1 MVKLNKIYTKTGDD
15 GTTGLSDGSRVRKFD
30 LRPAAYGD
38 VDELNSFIGL
48 SINCINKDE
57 KYNFLVKIL
66 KKIQND
72 LFDLGA
78 DLSTPIEENP
88 KFEPLR
94 IKDTQ
99 VFNLEKLIDK
109 FNNKLEPLNS
119 FVLPGGSEIS
129 CWLHV
134 TRTVARRAERSIS
147 KLSENSQVNK
157 QSLMYINRLSD
168 FLFVVSRITNDN
180 GKKDVLWVPGENQW
194 VIWEIIYE
202 DTCSS

>member
-15 GTTGLSDGSRVRKFD
+15 GTTGLSDGSRVKKYD
-30 LRPAAYGD
+30 LRPSAYGD

-48 SINCINKDE
+48 SINCINKE
-57 KYNFLVKIL
+57 KKYIFLVEIL

-94 IKDTQ
+94 IKNSQ
-99 VFNLEKLIDK
+99 VLNLENMIDK

-119 FVLPGGSEIS
+119 FVLPGGSEMS
-129 CWLHV
+129 CWLHIA
-134 TRTVARRAERSIS
+134 RTIARRAERSIS
-147 KLSENSQVNK
+147 KLAKKNKINK
-157 QSLMYINRLSD
+157 QSLKNINILSD
-168 FLFVVSRITNDN
+168 FLFVVSRVTNDN
-180 GKKDVLWVPGENQW
+180 GKFDILWVPGENQ
-194 VIWEIIYE
+194 
-202 DTCSS
+202 

>member
-15 GTTGLSDGSRVRKFD
+15 GTTGLSDGSRVKKFD
-30 LRPAAYGD
+30 LRPSAYGD

-48 SINCINKDE
+48 LINCIDKNK
-57 KYNFLVKIL
+57 KYDFLIKIL

-78 DLSTPIEENP
+78 DLSTPIEQNP

-94 IKDTQ
+94 INDTQ
-99 VFNLEKLIDK
+99 VLNLENLIDK
-109 FNNKLEPLNS
+109 FNTKLEPLNS
-119 FVLPGGSEIS
+119 FILPGGSEIS

-134 TRTVARRAERSIS
+134 ARTVARRAERSIS
-147 KLSENSQVNK
+147 KLSDSNQVNK

-180 GKKDVLWVPGENQW
+180 GKADVLWVPGENQ
-194 VIWEIIYE
+194 
-202 DTCSS
+202 

>member
-15 GTTGLSDGSRVRKFD
+15 GTTGLSDGSRVKKFD
-30 LRPAAYGD
+30 LRPSAYGD

-48 SINCINKDE
+48 SINCIDKDK
-57 KYNFLVKIL
+57 KYNFLIKIL

-99 VFNLEKLIDK
+99 VLNLEDLIDK
-109 FNNKLEPLNS
+109 FNNKLDPLTS
-119 FVLPGGSEIS
+119 FILPGGSEIS
-129 CWLHV
+129 CWLHIA
-134 TRTVARRAERSIS
+134 RTVARRAERSIS
-147 KLSENSQVNK
+147 KLSDNNQINK

-180 GKKDVLWVPGENQW
+180 GKTDILWVPGENQ
-194 VIWEIIYE
+194 
-202 DTCSS
+202 

>member
-15 GTTGLSDGSRVRKFD
+15 GTTGLSDGSRVKKFD
-30 LRPAAYGD
+30 FRPSAYGD

-48 SINCINKDE
+48 AINCINKDK
-57 KYNFLVKIL
+57 KYNFLIEIL

-78 DLSTPIEENP
+78 DLSTPIQDSP

-99 VFNLEKLIDK
+99 VLNLEDLIDK
-109 FNNKLEPLNS
+109 FNNKLDPLTS
-119 FVLPGGSEIS
+119 FILPGGSEIS
-129 CWLHV
+129 CWLHIA
-134 TRTVARRAERSIS
+134 RTVARRAERSIS
-147 KLSENSQVNK
+147 KLSDNNQINK

-168 FLFVVSRITNDN
+168 FLFVVSRVTNDN
-180 GKKDVLWVPGENQW
+180 GKSDILWVPGENQ
-194 VIWEIIYE
+194 
-202 DTCSS
+202 

>member
-15 GTTGLSDGSRVRKFD
+15 GTTGLSDGSRVKKYD
-30 LRPAAYGD
+30 LRPSAYGD

-48 SINCINKDE
+48 SINCINKKK
-57 KYNFLVKIL
+57 KYNFLVEIL

-180 GKKDVLWVPGENQW
+180 GKKDVLWVPGENQ
-194 VIWEIIYE
+194 
-202 DTCSS
+202 

>member
-15 GTTGLSDGSRVRKFD
+15 GTTGLSDGSRVKKFD
-30 LRPAAYGD
+30 LRPSAYGD

-48 SINCINKDE
+48 SINCINKDK
-57 KYNFLVKIL
+57 KYNFLIKIL

-99 VFNLEKLIDK
+99 VLNLENLIDK
-109 FNNKLEPLNS
+109 FNTKLEPLNS
-119 FVLPGGSEIS
+119 FILPGGSEMS

-134 TRTVARRAERSIS
+134 ARTVARRAERSIS
-147 KLSENSQVNK
+147 KLSDNKQVNK

-180 GKKDVLWVPGENQW
+180 GKADVLWVPGENQ
-194 VIWEIIYE
+194 
-202 DTCSS
+202 

>member
-15 GTTGLSDGSRVRKFD
+15 GTTGLTDGSRVKKFD
-30 LRPAAYGD
+30 LRPSAYGD

-48 SINCINKDE
+48 SINCINKDK
-57 KYNFLVKIL
+57 KYNFLIKIL

-99 VFNLEKLIDK
+99 VLNLENLIDK
-109 FNNKLEPLNS
+109 FNTKLEPLNS
-119 FVLPGGSEIS
+119 FILPGGSEMS

-134 TRTVARRAERSIS
+134 ARTVARRAERSIS
-147 KLSENSQVNK
+147 KLSDNKQVNK

-180 GKKDVLWVPGENQW
+180 GKADVLWVPGENQ
-194 VIWEIIYE
+194 
-202 DTCSS
+202 

>member
-15 GTTGLSDGSRVRKFD
+15 GTTGLSDGSRVKKYD
-30 LRPAAYGD
+30 VRPSAYGD

-48 SINCINKDE
+48 SINCINKE
-57 KYNFLVKIL
+57 KKYNFLVEIL

-94 IKDTQ
+94 IKNSQ
-99 VFNLEKLIDK
+99 VLNLENIIDK

-129 CWLHV
+129 CFLHIA
-134 TRTVARRAERSIS
+134 RTVARRAERSMS
-147 KLSENSQVNK
+147 KLSEKSNINK
-157 QSLMYINRLSD
+157 QSLVYINRLSD
-168 FLFVVSRITNDN
+168 FLFVVWRVTNDN
-180 GKKDVLWVPGENQW
+180 GKSDILCVPGENQ
-194 VIWEIIYE
+194 
-202 DTCSS
+202 

>member
-15 GTTGLSDGSRVRKFD
+15 GTTGLSDGSRVKKFD
-30 LRPAAYGD
+30 LRPSAYGD
-38 VDELNSFIGL
+38 VDELNSFLGL
-48 SINCINKDE
+48 LINCINKNK
-57 KYNFLVKIL
+57 KYDFLVKIL

-94 IKDTQ
+94 IKDSQ
-99 VFNLEKLIDK
+99 VFNLENLIDK
-109 FNNKLEPLNS
+109 FNRKLEPLNS
-119 FVLPGGSEIS
+119 FILPGGSEIS

-147 KLSENSQVNK
+147 RLSDNNKINK

-180 GKKDVLWVPGENQW
+180 GKADILWVPGENQ
-194 VIWEIIYE
+194 
-202 DTCSS
+202 

>member
-15 GTTGLSDGSRVRKFD
+15 GTTGLSDGSRVKKFN
-30 LRPAAYGD
+30 LRPSAYGD

-48 SINCINKDE
+48 SINCINKDK

-66 KKIQND
+66 KQIQND

-78 DLSTPIEENP
+78 DLSTPIEEDP
-88 KFEPLR
+88 KFKPLR

-99 VFNLEKLIDK
+99 VFNLENLIDK
-109 FNNKLEPLNS
+109 FNSKLEPLNS
-119 FVLPGGSEIS
+119 FILPGGSEIS
-129 CWLHV
+129 CFLHV
-134 TRTVARRAERSIS
+134 ARTVARRAERSIS
-147 KLSENSQVNK
+147 KLSDNSQINK

-180 GKKDVLWVPGENQW
+180 GKEDILWVPGENQ
-194 VIWEIIYE
+194 
-202 DTCSS
+202 

>member
-15 GTTGLSDGSRVRKFD
+15 GTTGLSDGSRVKKYD
-30 LRPAAYGD
+30 LRPSAYGD

-48 SINCINKDE
+48 SINCINKE
-57 KYNFLVKIL
+57 KKYNFLVEIL

-147 KLSENSQVNK
+147 KLSDNSQVNK

-180 GKKDVLWVPGENQW
+180 GKGDILWVPGENQ
-194 VIWEIIYE
+194 
-202 DTCSS
+202 

>member
-15 GTTGLSDGSRVRKFD
+15 GTTGLTDGSRVKKFD
-30 LRPAAYGD
+30 LRPSAYGD

-48 SINCINKDE
+48 SINCIDKDI
-57 KYNFLVKIL
+57 KYNFLSKIL

-94 IKDTQ
+94 IRDTQ
-99 VFNLEKLIDK
+99 VLNLENLIDK
-109 FNNKLEPLNS
+109 FNTKLEPLNS
-119 FVLPGGSEIS
+119 FILPGGSEIS

-134 TRTVARRAERSIS
+134 ARTVARRAERSIS
-147 KLSENSQVNK
+147 KLSDSNQVNK

-180 GKKDVLWVPGENQW
+180 GKADVLWVPGENQ
-194 VIWEIIYE
+194 
-202 DTCSS
+202 

>member
-15 GTTGLSDGSRVRKFD
+15 GTTGLSDGSRVRKYD
-30 LRPAAYGD
+30 LRPSAYGD

-48 SINCINKDE
+48 SINCINKE
-57 KYNFLVKIL
+57 RRYNFLVEIL

-94 IKDTQ
+94 INDTQ
-99 VFNLEKLIDK
+99 VLNLENLIDK
-109 FNNKLEPLNS
+109 FNTKLEPLNS
-119 FVLPGGSEIS
+119 FILPGGSEIS

-134 TRTVARRAERSIS
+134 ARTVARRAERSIS
-147 KLSENSQVNK
+147 KLSDSNQVNK
-157 QSLMYINRLSD
+157 QALMYINRLSD

-180 GKKDVLWVPGENQW
+180 GKADVLWVPGENR
-194 VIWEIIYE
+194 
-202 DTCSS
+202 

>member
-15 GTTGLSDGSRVRKFD
+15 GTTGLSDGSRVKKFD
-30 LRPAAYGD
+30 LRPSAYGD

-48 SINCINKDE
+48 SINCIDKDK
-57 KYNFLVKIL
+57 KYNFLIKIL

-94 IKDTQ
+94 INDTQ
-99 VFNLEKLIDK
+99 VLNLENLIDK
-109 FNNKLEPLNS
+109 FNTKLEPLNS
-119 FVLPGGSEIS
+119 FILPGGSEIS

-134 TRTVARRAERSIS
+134 ARTVARRAERSIS
-147 KLSENSQVNK
+147 KLSDSNQVNK

-180 GKKDVLWVPGENQW
+180 GKADILWVPGENR
-194 VIWEIIYE
+194 
-202 DTCSS
+202 

>member
-15 GTTGLSDGSRVRKFD
+15 GTTGLSDGSRVKKYD
-30 LRPAAYGD
+30 SRPSAYGD

-48 SINCINKDE
+48 SINCINKE
-57 KYNFLVKIL
+57 KKYNFLVEIL

-94 IKDTQ
+94 IKKSQ
-99 VFNLEKLIDK
+99 VLNLENMIDK

-119 FVLPGGSEIS
+119 FVLPGGSEMS
-129 CWLHV
+129 CWLHIA
-134 TRTVARRAERSIS
+134 RTVARRAERSMS
-147 KLSENSQVNK
+147 KLSEKNKINK

-168 FLFVVSRITNDN
+168 FLFVVSRVTNDN
-180 GKKDVLWVPGENQW
+180 GKSDILWVPGENQ
-194 VIWEIIYE
+194 
-202 DTCSS
+202 

>member
-15 GTTGLSDGSRVRKFD
+15 GTTGLSDGSRVKKYD
-30 LRPAAYGD
+30 LRPSAYGD

-48 SINCINKDE
+48 SINCINKE
-57 KYNFLVKIL
+57 RKYNFLVEIL

-94 IKDTQ
+94 IKNSQ
-99 VFNLEKLIDK
+99 VLNLENMIDK

-119 FVLPGGSEIS
+119 FVLPGGSEMS

-134 TRTVARRAERSIS
+134 ARTVARRAERSIS
-147 KLSENSQVNK
+147 KLSDKCKINK
-157 QSLMYINRLSD
+157 QSLIYINRLSD
-168 FLFVVSRITNDN
+168 FLFVVSRVTNDN
-180 GKKDVLWVPGENQW
+180 GKFDILWVPGENQ
-194 VIWEIIYE
+194 
-202 DTCSS
+202 

>member
-15 GTTGLSDGSRVRKFD
+15 GTTGLSDGSRVKKFD
-30 LRPAAYGD
+30 LRPSAYGD

-48 SINCINKDE
+48 SLNCINKDK

-78 DLSTPIEENP
+78 DLSTPIEKNP

-99 VFNLEKLIDK
+99 VLNLENLIDK
-109 FNNKLEPLNS
+109 FNSKLEPLNS
-119 FVLPGGSEIS
+119 FILPGGSEIS
-129 CWLHV
+129 CWLHIA
-134 TRTVARRAERSIS
+134 RTVARRAERSIS
-147 KLSENSQVNK
+147 KLSDNNQINK

-180 GKKDVLWVPGENQW
+180 GKADILWVPGENQ
-194 VIWEIIYE
+194 
-202 DTCSS
+202 

>member
-15 GTTGLSDGSRVRKFD
+15 GTTGLSDGSRVKKFN
-30 LRPAAYGD
+30 LRPSAYGD

-48 SINCINKDE
+48 SINCINKDK

-66 KKIQND
+66 KQIQND

-78 DLSTPIEENP
+78 DLSTPIEEDP
-88 KFEPLR
+88 KFKPLR

-99 VFNLEKLIDK
+99 VFNLENLIDK
-109 FNNKLEPLNS
+109 FNSKLEPLNS
-119 FVLPGGSEIS
+119 FILPGGSEIS
-129 CWLHV
+129 CFLHV
-134 TRTVARRAERSIS
+134 ARTVARRAERSIS
-147 KLSENSQVNK
+147 KLSDNSQINK

-180 GKKDVLWVPGENQW
+180 GKADVLWVPGKNR
-194 VIWEIIYE
+194 
-202 DTCSS
+202 

>member
-15 GTTGLSDGSRVRKFD
+15 GTTGLSDGSRVKKFD
-30 LRPAAYGD
+30 LRPSAYGD

-48 SINCINKDE
+48 SINCINKNK
-57 KYNFLVKIL
+57 KYDFLAKVL

-78 DLSTPIEENP
+78 DLSTPIKKNP

-94 IKDTQ
+94 IKDKQ
-99 VFNLEKLIDK
+99 VLNLENLIDK
-109 FNNKLEPLNS
+109 FNDELEPLNS
-119 FVLPGGSEIS
+119 FILPGGSETS

-134 TRTVARRAERSIS
+134 ARTVARRAERSIS
-147 KLSENSQVNK
+147 KLSDKNQVNK

-180 GKKDVLWVPGENQW
+180 GKGDILWVPGENQ
-194 VIWEIIYE
+194 
-202 DTCSS
+202 

>member
-15 GTTGLSDGSRVRKFD
+15 GTTGLSDGSRVKKYD
-30 LRPAAYGD
+30 LRPSAYGD

-48 SINCINKDE
+48 SINCINKD
-57 KYNFLVKIL
+57 KKNIFLVEIL

-94 IKDTQ
+94 IKNSQ
-99 VFNLEKLIDK
+99 ILNLENMIDK

-119 FVLPGGSEIS
+119 IQ
-129 CWLHV
+129 
-134 TRTVARRAERSIS
+134 
-147 KLSENSQVNK
+147 K
-157 QSLMYINRLSD
+157 SLFS
-168 FLFVVSRITNDN
+168 
-180 GKKDVLWVPGENQW
+180 
-194 VIWEIIYE
+194 
-202 DTCSS
+202 

>member
-15 GTTGLSDGSRVRKFD
+15 GTTGLSDGSRVKKFD
-30 LRPAAYGD
+30 LRPSAYGD

-48 SINCINKDE
+48 SINCIDKDK
-57 KYNFLVKIL
+57 KYNFLIKIL

-94 IKDTQ
+94 INDTQ
-99 VFNLEKLIDK
+99 VLNLENLIDK
-109 FNNKLEPLNS
+109 FNTKLEPLNS
-119 FVLPGGSEIS
+119 FILPGGSEIS

-134 TRTVARRAERSIS
+134 ARTVARRAERSIS
-147 KLSENSQVNK
+147 KLSDSNQVNK

-180 GKKDVLWVPGENQW
+180 GKADVLWVPGENR
-194 VIWEIIYE
+194 
-202 DTCSS
+202 